1 MTQDEKRIC
10 AERLFDGIGL
20 IDDRFIVEAATPYG
34 RKRSAKGFRA
44 LLIGAVSIA
53 LAMSVAAGAFVVG
66 MMSGQNKAED
76 DDVAEDV
83 NTGVVDGTT
92 HANTLS
98 AQLSSLRAETE
109 VNAVD
114 MADIDLF
121 DSQAKVIWKYADE
134 ELYRVKPI
142 TDGER
147 ERLVT
152 ILSKD
157 KGERVTQV
165 EAEAVEGVWIATG
178 DGRVISPYLEQTAG
192 NVGYGELFDYQPE
205 YEPTEE
211 FSEYLCDCI
220 S

>member
-20 IDDRFIVEAATPYG
+20 IDDRFIVEAATPYV

-66 MMSGQNKAED
+66 MMSGQNRVED
-76 DDVAEDV
+76 GDVADDVYTELA
-83 NTGVVDGTT
+83 DGTT

-98 AQLSSLRAETE
+98 AQLSSLRADTE
-109 VNAVD
+109 ENAVD
-114 MADIDLF
+114 MVDIDLF
-121 DSQAKVIWKYADE
+121 DSQAKIIWKYADE

>member
-1 MTQDEKRIC
+1 MTQEEKRIC

-20 IDDRFIVEAATPYG
+20 IDDRFIVEAATPYV
-34 RKRSAKGFRA
+34 RKSRARGFRA
-44 LLIGAVSIA
+44 LLIGAVSLA
-53 LAMSVAAGAFVVG
+53 LALSVAVGAFVVG
-66 MMSGQNKAED
+66 MMSGQNRVED
-76 DDVAEDV
+76 GDVADDVYTELA
-83 NTGVVDGTT
+83 DGTT

-98 AQLSSLRAETE
+98 AQLSSLRADTE
-109 VNAVD
+109 ENAVD

-121 DSQAKVIWKYADE
+121 DSRAKIIWKYADE
-134 ELYRVKPI
+134 ELYRVTPI

-147 ERLVT
+147 EKLVA

-192 NVGYGELFDYQPE
+192 NVGYGELFEYQPE